1 MTRIRLRYVDRFVDR
16 HGHVRHYFRR
26 PGCKRIALPGVPGSD
41 EFMAGY
47 KSSTCRRGRARL
59 RPKSRGEPGT
69 FSRLAVQY
77 FVSPEFLRLRSR
89 TQYVYRLVIGRFLA
103 EHGHRRVGEMR
114 RDDVKKIMALKATTP
129 GSANDLLKKIRTLIK
144 FAIDAGW
151 RSDDPTLRIKTF
163 REQEFHTWT
172 EDEIAQY
179 EERWSVG
186 SRQRTAF
193 ALHLYTGQ
201 RRADV
206 ARMAWTDVAGNA
218 INVVQAKTG
227 ARLTIPLHP
236 SLSEA
241 LRAWPRKH
249 VVILTTA
256 FNKPFSYAGYGN
268 MMADAIAAAGL
279 PDRCVLHGLR
289 KAAARR
295 LAEAGCTEKE
305 IAAVTAILHSR
316 KWPVTHGR
324 RIRSDSR
331 RELLPSSQ
339 NKGRTRIPNP
349 QHQGWELGENHELF
363 LWKLVLM
370 VPRGGIE
377 PPTPAFSVQCSTN

>member
-1 MTRIRLRYVDRFVDR
+1 M
-16 HGHVRHYFRR
+16 
-26 PGCKRIALPGVPGSD
+26 
-41 EFMAGY
+41 
-47 KSSTCRRGRARL
+47 
-59 RPKSRGEPGT
+59 
-69 FSRLAVQY
+69 
-77 FVSPEFLRLRSR
+77 
-89 TQYVYRLVIGRFLA
+89 
-103 EHGHRRVGEMR
+103 
-114 RDDVKKIMALKATTP
+114 
-129 GSANDLLKKIRTLIK
+129 K

-163 REQEFHTWT
+163 PEHEFHTWT

-179 EERWSVG
+179 EDRWPIG
-186 SRQRTAF
+186 SRERTSY

-236 SLSEA
+236 NLSAA
-241 LRAWPRKH
+241 LRAWPRNN
-249 VVILTTA
+249 VVMLTTA
-256 FNKPFSYAGYGN
+256 FNKPFTYAGYGN

-305 IAAVTAILHSR
+305 IAAVTGHTTLKEVAR
-316 KWPVTHGR
+316 Y
-324 RIRSDSR
+324 
-331 RELLPSSQ
+331 
-339 NKGRTRIPNP
+339 TRAAD
-349 QHQGWELGENHELF
+349 QKRLAAGAVA
-363 LWKLVLM
+363 KLVEQKPHENSQPSKSGLGKTEK
-370 VPRGGIE
+370 R
-377 PPTPAFSVQCSTN
+377 